1 MNDTAPLTQAPQ
13 EQATL
18 LQAPQGS
25 AHAPQIDIVLDVINW
40 VSLISLILITAA
52 MLYFVFKYRR
62 KTEHDETPHI
72 SHNLT
77 LEVIWSVIPMVFLFG
92 LFFFGYKTYAEI
104 NEPPA
109 NVYGAVDIYVT
120 GRKWNWDFVYPQG
133 GKVNS
138 RSSLRNE
145 KNAVLENK
153 FADESKF
160 KASEKVKDFT
170 PGDSVR
176 IYNQTDYTL
185 GQANDWVV
193 STKEISEKLEGD
205 KKSWLNFPNL
215 EAFKADNKSKSIKPG
230 ESVRLTYKIDFTLDA
245 KGEWVKA
252 EAAASKKLDDPKSS
266 DLWVYQKTTDPKANY
281 FVVPVNT
288 PVRLHIKSE
297 DVLHSF
303 AIPSMRVKRDAIPGS
318 QFRSTWFTPVKE
330 GHYLYTCNEMC
341 GTDHSYMIG
350 YMKVV
355 SMADYQ
361 KFLKDINVVDPL
373 VAGKDCYK
381 NKCSSCHS
389 LEEGKKIIGPSLF
402 NFFGTKHKTNA
413 GEVAGDDA
421 YMIESIKNPTAKIAE
436 GFPPVMPPIAV
447 SDEEMVYL
455 IQYLKSVK

>member
-72 SHNLT
+72 AHNLT
-77 LEVIWSVIPMVFLFG
+77 LEVIWSVVPMIFLFG

-145 KNAVLENK
+145 KNAVLDK
-153 FADESKF
+153 VVDLAAF
-160 KASEKVKDFT
+160 KASGKDKDFT
-170 PGDSVR
+170 AGDS
-176 IYNQTDYTL
+176 I
-185 GQANDWVV
+185 
-193 STKEISEKLEGD
+193 
-205 KKSWLNFPNL
+205 
-215 EAFKADNKSKSIKPG
+215 
-230 ESVRLTYKIDFTLDA
+230 RLAGKIDFTLDA

-252 EAAASKKLDDPKSS
+252 AAAASKKLDDPKNS
-266 DLWVYQKTTDPKANY
+266 DLWVYQKTTDTKANY

-288 PVRLHIKSE
+288 PIRLHIKSE

-303 AIPSMRVKRDAIPGS
+303 AIPSMRVKRDAVPGN

-330 GHYLYTCNEMC
+330 GQYLYTCNEMC

-355 SMADYQ
+355 SMAEYQ
-361 KFLKDINVVDPL
+361 KFLKDINVIDPI

-402 NFFGTKHKTNA
+402 NFFGSKHKTNA

-421 YMIESIKNPTAKIAE
+421 YMIESIKNPTAKIAD
-436 GFPPVMPPIAV
+436 GCPPIMPPIAV
-447 SDEEMVYL
+447 SDEELVYL
-455 IQYLKSVK
+455 IQYLKTVK

>member
-109 NVYGAVDIYVT
+109 NVHGAVDIYVT

-145 KNAVLENK
+145 KNTGLEK
-153 FADESKF
+153 IADLAAF
-160 KASEKVKDFT
+160 KASGKDKDFT
-170 PGDSVR
+170 AGDS
-176 IYNQTDYTL
+176 I
-185 GQANDWVV
+185 
-193 STKEISEKLEGD
+193 
-205 KKSWLNFPNL
+205 
-215 EAFKADNKSKSIKPG
+215 
-230 ESVRLTYKIDFTLDA
+230 RLAGKNDFTLTD

>member
-1 MNDTAPLTQAPQ
+1 MNDTSPLTPAPQ

-18 LQAPQGS
+18 LQAPQAS
-25 AHAPQIDIVLDVINW
+25 EHAPQIDIVLDVINW
-40 VSLISLILITAA
+40 VSLVSLILITAA

-62 KTEHDETPHI
+62 KSENDETPHI

-109 NVYGAVDIYVT
+109 NVHGVVDIYVT

-138 RSSLRNE
+138 RGSLRNE
-145 KNAVLENK
+145 KNANLEK
-153 FADESKF
+153 IADLAAF
-160 KASEKVKDFT
+160 KASGKDKDFT
-170 PGDSVR
+170 PGDSIR
-176 IYNQTDYTL
+176 L
-185 GQANDWVV
+185 SG
-193 STKEISEKLEGD
+193 
-205 KKSWLNFPNL
+205 KK
-215 EAFKADNKSKSIKPG
+215 
-230 ESVRLTYKIDFTLDA
+230 DFTLG
-245 KGEWVKA
+245 KNGEWVPA
-252 EAAASKKLDDPKSS
+252 DAAASAKLDDPKNS
-266 DLWVYQKTTDPKANY
+266 DLWVYAQSTDPKSNY

-303 AIPSMRVKRDAIPGS
+303 AIPSMRVKRDAIPGN

-330 GHYLYTCNEMC
+330 GTYLYTCNEMC

-355 SMADYQ
+355 SQAEFQ

-389 LEEGKKIIGPSLF
+389 LEEGKKSVGPSLF
-402 NFFGTKHKTNA
+402 NFYGSKHKTSA
-413 GEVAGDDA
+413 GEVVGDDA
-421 YMIESIKNPTAKIAE
+421 YLIESIKNPGAKIAE

-447 SDEEMVYL
+447 SDEEM
-455 IQYLKSVK
+455 IYLKEFLKTVK